1 MDEIKRKL
9 SDLGHDALREA
20 RKIKDTASLAIDIAS
35 EEDRL
40 KSHYIELGK
49 LYYKLHASAP
59 EDALAE
65 KCNII
70 EKSEKRLCQMRKQ
83 LSAYRGV
90 SRCEGCGKEIKGNAV
105 FCPHCG
111 KEVTTTSGLCD

>member
-20 RKIKDTASLAIDIAS
+20 RKIKDTASLAIDIAA

-40 KSHYIELGK
+40 KSHYIALGK
-49 LYYKLHASAP
+49 LYYKLHAADP
-59 EDALAE
+59 EEAMAE
-65 KCNII
+65 KCNTV
-70 EKSEKRLCQMRKQ
+70 EKSEKKLCHMRKQ

-90 SRCEGCGKEIKGNAV
+90 ARCEGCGKEIKGDTV
-105 FCPHCG
+105 FCPYCG
-111 KEVTTTSGLCD
+111 KEVITTPELCD